1 MGNCAMQ
8 RVTFCAFPW
17 QNSNVVTQC
26 MCTKKSEDHACVK
39 VNVLVVQC
47 DFVSVF
53 SLDCMFK

>member
-1 MGNCAMQ
+1 MQ

-17 QNSNVVTQC
+17 QNSNVVTQWV
-26 MCTKKSEDHACVK
+26 CTKKSQDHACVK